1 MKELAERAKPGGME
15 CESSTDREEG
25 ETVVL
30 NKVGVSLMVATI
42 LSTVVVIASAVGI
55 TLYAFAAG
63 SSVDLGNIYAVSI
76 ERNGEFSVTFG
87 AGMFFTFAVIVALL
101 TLVISFVQI
110 AAANRG

>member
-1 MKELAERAKPGGME
+1 M
-15 CESSTDREEG
+15 
-25 ETVVL
+25 VL

-42 LSTVVVIASAVGI
+42 LSTVVVLASAVGI
-55 TLYAFAAG
+55 TFYAFAAG

-87 AGMFFTFAVIVALL
+87 VGLFLTFAVIVALL

-110 AAANRG
+110 AAANRSNR